1 MQSDTSIRKVLRGV
15 TFIDTT
21 PLENFIEEVNSEVA
35 KNIDVKMEGLY
46 ELNH

>member
-1 MQSDTSIRKVLRGV
+1 VQSDTSIRKVLRGV
-15 TFIDTT
+15 TVIDTT
-21 PLENFIEEVNSEVA
+21 PLENLIEEVNAEVA